1 MNVLVC
7 IPCLLTGGTEIQT
20 LSLVQALVI
29 AGHNVIVACY
39 FEHTPEMIRHYEE
52 SGATVRLLSP
62 DGSRPVGVKNTTRL
76 LWNGFKHIV
85 KETKPDIAH
94 VQYMAPGA
102 IPIILLRMLG
112 IKKIIA
118 TAHTPADIYSSSG
131 LKIIS
136 LLNRHILN
144 AFQCITERAEK
155 SFFGSS
161 GLFDNNTKLN
171 KHGNHFTIYNNLPS
185 YISLRDKPRQF
196 NDSEKLTI
204 GVVSRLET
212 IKGMDLVVPAFAKVH
227 KYFPETS
234 LLVVGDGSLRESMEA
249 MTISSRFS
257 DSVSFAGRQ
266 PQNRLQEFY
275 DKIDILLMPS
285 RSEGFGLTAVEGMA
299 RGCILVAADT
309 GGLPEVVR
317 NGKEGYL
324 HRPEDLKDLSDK
336 IKYLIKDRNRMTTL
350 SKAALQRA
358 RDFTSENYNVKIRA
372 LYELLSNRSS
382 VSPRR

>member
-20 LSLVQALVI
+20 LSLVQALVM
-29 AGHNVIVACY
+29 AGHDVTVACY
-39 FEHTPEMIRHYEE
+39 FEHTPEMIKRYEK

-62 DGSRPVGVKNTTRL
+62 DGSRPVGVKNTTSL

-85 KETKPDIAH
+85 KEIKPDIAH

-102 IPIILLRMLG
+102 IPIILLRLLG
-112 IKKIIA
+112 IRKIIA
-118 TAHTPADIYSSSG
+118 TAHTAADIYSSSG

-136 LLNRHILN
+136 FLNRYILS

-161 GLFDNNTKLN
+161 RLFDNDTKLK
-171 KHGNHFTIYNNLPS
+171 KHSNHFTIYNNLPS
-185 YISLRDKPRQF
+185 YITLRDAPRRF
-196 NDSEKLTI
+196 PDSNRLKI
-204 GVVSRLET
+204 GVVSRLEH
-212 IKGMDLVVPAFAKVH
+212 IKGMDMIIPAFAKIH
-227 KYFPETS
+227 RDFPEIE
-234 LLVVGDGSLRESMEA
+234 LIIVGDGSLRESMEA
-249 MTISSRFS
+249 EASSLGLS

-266 PQNRLQEFY
+266 PQDRLQNFY

-299 RGCILVAADT
+299 RGCVLVAANT

-317 NGKEGYL
+317 DGKEGYL
-324 HRPEDLKDLSDK
+324 HIPEDIKDLSDK
-336 IKYLIKDRNRMTTL
+336 IKDLIDDRNRMEIF

-358 RDFTSENYNVKIRA
+358 RDFSSENYNAKIRA
-372 LYELLSNRSS
+372 LYERLNNRSS
-382 VSPRR
+382 ASPRR

>member
-29 AGHNVIVACY
+29 AGHKVTVACY
-39 FEHTPEMIRHYEE
+39 FEHTPEMIRRYEK
-52 SGATVRLLSP
+52 SGTSVKLLSS
-62 DGSRPVGVKNTTRL
+62 DGSRPVGIKNTTRL

-118 TAHTPADIYSSSG
+118 TAHTAADIYSSSG

-155 SFFGSS
+155 SFFDSS
-161 GLFDNNTKLN
+161 GLFDNNTNLD

-196 NDSEKLTI
+196 NNGEKLTI

-212 IKGMDLVVPAFAKVH
+212 IKGMDLVVPAFAEIH
-227 KYFPETS
+227 KDFPKTS
-234 LLVVGDGSLRESMEA
+234 LLVVGDGSLRESMEV
-249 MTISSRFS
+249 MTISSGLS

-266 PQNRLQEFY
+266 PQDRLQEFY

-317 NGKEGYL
+317 NEKDGYL

-336 IKYLIKDRNRMTTL
+336 IKYLIKDRNRMAIF
-350 SKAALQRA
+350 SRAALQRA
-358 RDFTSENYNVKIRA
+358 RDFSSEKYNTKIHA
-372 LYELLSNRSS
+372 LYQLLNSRSS
-382 VSPRR
+382 VSSRR

>member
-1 MNVLVC
+1 MKVLVC

-20 LSLVQALVI
+20 LSLVQALVE
-29 AGHNVIVACY
+29 AGHGVTVACY
-39 FEHTPEMIRHYEE
+39 FEHTPQMTARYRET
-52 SGATVRLLSP
+52 GADVRLMSCDGIRPAGISNTMLHLWHGFRRIIAEVRP
-62 DGSRPVGVKNTTRL
+62 DA
-76 LWNGFKHIV
+76 
-85 KETKPDIAH
+85 AH

-102 IPIILLRMLG
+102 IPVVMLRMLG
-112 IKKIIA
+112 IRKIIA
-118 TAHTPADIYSSSG
+118 TAHTAGDIYSSKG
-131 LKIIS
+131 LKLLR
-136 LLNRHILN
+136 LLNNRVIT

-161 GLFDNNTKLN
+161 GLFDDNAKLD

-196 NDSEKLTI
+196 NDHETLTI
-204 GVVSRLET
+204 GVVSRLEP
-212 IKGMDLVVPAFAKVH
+212 IKGMDLVVPAFAEIH
-227 KYFPETS
+227 KDFPKTS

-249 MTISSRFS
+249 KTISSGLS

-266 PQNRLQEFY
+266 PQDRLQEFY

-324 HRPEDLKDLSDK
+324 HRPEDVKDLSDK
-336 IKYLIKDRNRMTTL
+336 IKYLIKDRDRMTTL

-358 RDFTSENYNVKIRA
+358 LDFSSENYNAKIRA
-372 LYELLSNRSS
+372 LYELLNNRSS
-382 VSPRR
+382 LSPRR

>member
-20 LSLVQALVI
+20 LSLVQALVM
-29 AGHNVIVACY
+29 AGHNVTVACY
-39 FEHTPEMIRHYEE
+39 FEHTPEMIRRYEE
-52 SGATVRLLSP
+52 SEATVRLLSP
-62 DGSRPVGVKNTTRL
+62 DGSRPIGVKNTTKL

-118 TAHTPADIYSSSG
+118 TAHTAADIYSSSG

-136 LLNRHILN
+136 LFNRHILN

-155 SFFGSS
+155 SYFGSS
-161 GLFDNNTKLN
+161 VLFDNNTKLD

-185 YISLRDKPRQF
+185 YISLRDKPRLF
-196 NDSEKLTI
+196 NDGEKLTI

-227 KYFPETS
+227 KYFPKTA

-249 MTISSRFS
+249 KTISYGLS

-266 PQNRLQEFY
+266 PQDRLQEFY

-336 IKYLIKDRNRMTTL
+336 IKYLIKDRNRMTIL
-350 SKAALQRA
+350 SKATLQRA
-358 RDFTSENYNVKIRA
+358 RDFSSEKYNAKIRA
-372 LYELLSNRSS
+372 LYELLNNRSTT
-382 VSPRR
+382 SPRR

>member
-29 AGHNVIVACY
+29 ASHNVTVACY
-39 FEHTPEMIRHYEE
+39 FEHTPEMIKRYEE
-52 SGATVRLLSP
+52 SGATVILLSP
-62 DGSRPVGVKNTTRL
+62 DGSRPVGVKNTTWF

-85 KETKPDIAH
+85 EEIKPDIAH

-102 IPIILLRMLG
+102 IPIILLRLLG

-118 TAHTPADIYSSSG
+118 TAHTAADIYSSSG

-196 NDSEKLTI
+196 NEGEKLTI

-212 IKGMDLVVPAFAKVH
+212 IKGIDLVVPAFAEIH
-227 KYFPETS
+227 KDFPKTS

-249 MTISSRFS
+249 KTISSGLS

-266 PQNRLQEFY
+266 PQDRLQAFY
-275 DKIDILLMPS
+275 DKIDILLIPS

-336 IKYLIKDRNRMTTL
+336 IKYLIKDRNRMTIL

-358 RDFTSENYNVKIRA
+358 RDFSSENYNAKIRA
-372 LYELLSNRSS
+372 LYELLNNRSS
-382 VSPRR
+382 FSPRR

>member
-204 GVVSRLET
+204 GVVSRLEP
-212 IKGMDLVVPAFAKVH
+212 IKGMDLVIPAFAEIH

>member
-1 MNVLVC
+1 MNVLIC

-20 LSLVQALVI
+20 LSLVQALVM
-29 AGHNVIVACY
+29 AGHDVTVACY
-39 FEHTPEMIRHYEE
+39 FEHTPEMIKRYEK

-62 DGSRPVGVKNTTRL
+62 DGSRPVGVKNTTSL
-76 LWNGFKHIV
+76 LWNGFKHIL

-118 TAHTPADIYSSSG
+118 TAHTAADIYSSSG
-131 LKIIS
+131 LKLIS
-136 LLNRHILN
+136 LLNRYILN

-161 GLFDNNTKLN
+161 GLFDNTLLDR
-171 KHGNHFTIYNNLPS
+171 HGNHFTIYNNLPS

-204 GVVSRLET
+204 GVVSRLEH
-212 IKGMDLVVPAFAKVH
+212 IKGMDLVVPAFAEIH
-227 KYFPETS
+227 KDFPKTS

-249 MTISSRFS
+249 KTISYGLS

-266 PQNRLQEFY
+266 PQDRLQEFY

-299 RGCILVAADT
+299 RGCVLVAADT
-309 GGLPEVVR
+309 GGLPEVIR
-317 NGKEGYL
+317 NGIDGLL
-324 HRPEDLKDLSDK
+324 HKPECVSDIITK
-336 IKYLIKDRNRMTTL
+336 IKSIFIDNSQDRL
-350 SKAALQRA
+350 SLNATQRA
-358 RDFTSENYNVKIRA
+358 SAFSTETYNDRINY
-372 LYELLSNRSS
+372 LYKQF
-382 VSPRR
+382 